1 MKKYFLLI
9 IALLCVVIL
18 LCSCTSEQGE
28 ATYSTTETSQEILQS
43 DTVQAI
49 EGTQAIA
56 VPPTQITPVTDSAAP
71 EKEPTAESDTESTAN
86 PSQTTTEPATQAP
99 DTLPETTKKKLQKTG
114 EMAFSDSAD
123 NKYLA
128 AVVSKYGVNSKN
140 LAAIYTVPDNNGNLV
155 LEFDGTTDESGKLVR
170 TSDTLIAIYTVD
182 KELNCKRASED
193 SSLNEYPYG
202 EMKVMFITTTKHIMP
217 EFENEL
223 NG

>member
-9 IALLCVVIL
+9 TALLCVVIL
-18 LCSCTSEQGE
+18 LCSCTSEQE
-28 ATYSTTETSQEILQS
+28 EPVYSTAETSQEILQS

-49 EGTQAIA
+49 EGTQATVA
-56 VPPTQITPVTDSAAP
+56 PHTQMTPVTDSATVTG
-71 EKEPTAESDTESTAN
+71 EPTAEPVTESTAA
-86 PSQTTTEPATQAP
+86 PSQTTTEPATQAT
-99 DTLPETTKKKLQKTG
+99 DTLPETTKKELKKTG
-114 EMAFSDSAD
+114 EMVFSDSAD

-128 AVVSKYGVNSKN
+128 AVVTKYGVNSKN

-155 LEFDGTTDESGKLVR
+155 LEFDGTTDENGKLVR

-193 SSLNEYPYG
+193 SSLNEYSYG
-202 EMKVMFITTTKHIMP
+202 EMKVMFITTIKHIMP
-217 EFENEL
+217 EFEAEL